1 MRKNSSKMEI
11 ARISS
16 KGQLVIPQDIRKK
29 LNIKTGN
36 LFAIASDNEMLILK
50 KLKSPVSK
58 TDINT
63 LKIVSEAWQDIEEGK
78 CRIEKL
84 DDFIKEAKKW

>member
-1 MRKNSSKMEI
+1 MEKSINQLEI
-11 ARISS
+11 AKVSS
-16 KGQLVIPQDIRKK
+16 KGQLVIPLDIRKK

-36 LFAIASDNEMLILK
+36 LFAIASDHEMLILK
-50 KLKSPVSK
+50 KLKNPVSK

-63 LKIVSEAWQDIEEGK
+63 LKIVSEAWQDIEEGR
-78 CRIEKL
+78 CRIENL